1 MVLAGIAYGVTTWRL
16 YITSVSMIG
25 LFGIAVGLIAVQTAD
40 VSDKNLVTK
49 QSAVKQVRL
58 IAKNFFTSS
67 EMLILTIKMVSLVS
81 QLST

>member
-1 MVLAGIAYGVTTWRL
+1 MVLAGIAYAVTTWRI
-16 YITSVSMIG
+16 YITSVSIIG

-40 VSDKNLVTK
+40 VADNNLVTK
-49 QSAVKQVRL
+49 QSAVKQVQL
-58 IAKNFFTSS
+58 IAKKFFTSS